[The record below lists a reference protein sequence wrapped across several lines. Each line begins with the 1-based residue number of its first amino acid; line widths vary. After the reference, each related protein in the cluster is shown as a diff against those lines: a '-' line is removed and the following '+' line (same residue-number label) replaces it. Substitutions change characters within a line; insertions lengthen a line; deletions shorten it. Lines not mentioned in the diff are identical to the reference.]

1 MRCSVQAATRA
12 GSEAKWGL
20 GLERRRVEVVLV
32 AEREAVSVAE
42 NTEGV
47 VPVVVGIEEDFDFR
61 NLLKVV
67 VLPRTRKVRMSR

>member
-1 MRCSVQAATRA
+1 MRCSVQTATRA
-12 GSEAKWGL
+12 GSEAKWGVGL
-20 GLERRRVEVVLV
+20 GRRRVEVVLV
-32 AEREAVSVAE
+32 AEKEAVLVVE